1 MLKAVSMLSENH
13 APAYREVTRR
23 LADRLGMP
31 VQLEEQVPWRQR
43 QRRLLAGEAHLGFL
57 CGLPYVEKA
66 DRLELLAAP
75 VMKGARY
82 RDRPVYFSDVVVR
95 SNSPFQTL
103 ADLRGARWA
112 YNESESH
119 SGYNVVR
126 AHLARRGW
134 QDRFFGSSQESGAHL
149 TSLDWILTGRVDA
162 SALDSTVLDT
172 ELEARPE
179 LLSQIR
185 VLERLG
191 PSPIQPAVA
200 SLALQPDLRALL
212 RDTLLELKLENLPM
226 VRFAAVTDADYD
238 PIRAMLR
245 EARPV
250 QLA

>member
-1 MLKAVSMLSENH
+1 MLSENH
-13 APAYREVTRR
+13 APAYREITRR
-23 LADRLGMP
+23 LADRLVMP
-31 VQLEEQVPWRQR
+31 IQLEERVPWRQR
-43 QRRLLAGEAHLGFL
+43 QRRLLAGEAHFGFL

-75 VMKGARY
+75 VMKGRRY

-95 SNSPFQTL
+95 ADSSFRTL

-134 QDRFFGSSQESGAHL
+134 RDRFFGSSQESGAHL
-149 TSLDWILTGRVDA
+149 TSLDWILAGRVDA

-172 ELEARPE
+172 ELEAFPE
-179 LLSQIR
+179 LSGRIR
-185 VLERLG
+185 VLETLG

-200 SLALQPDLRALL
+200 SLALPGKLRALL
-212 RDTLLELKLENLPM
+212 RQALLELKLENLPM